1 MTKSEQI
8 NGYVK
13 ANRALAEELIKR
25 LTAKELVEL
34 CTAKGFS
41 TAQAAYVMRKKAYGG
56 SK

>member
-25 LTAKELVEL
+25 LTAEELVEL
-34 CTAKGFS
+34 CTAKKMN
-41 TAQAAYVMRKKAYGG
+41 TAQISYVLRKKAYGG
-56 SK
+56 K